1 MTFQELIWEI
11 HMRLGNTA
19 FYYAAIMTL
28 WGFWRIIKKRGV
40 DSNYWG
46 AIVIAQ
52 ILILLQGALGVY
64 LYFFTDYRLA
74 RQVHVLYGVVSALV
88 LPAAFAYTRGN
99 QERRDMVIYGA
110 VFLIMSVL
118 TARALMTAGMLLVFE

>member
-1 MTFQELIWEI
+1 MTLQEIIWEA
-11 HMRLGNTA
+11 HARLGNAA

-28 WGFWRIIKKRGV
+28 WGFWRILKKRAV

-46 AIVIAQ
+46 AIVIAE

-64 LYFFTDYRLA
+64 LYFFSEFRLA
-74 RQVHVLYGVVSALV
+74 RQVHILYGIVSALV

-99 QERRDMVIYGA
+99 QERRDMIIYGA
-110 VFLIMSVL
+110 VFLILTVL
-118 TARALMTAGMLLVFE
+118 TARALMTAGMVIVIE